1 MAQTSQSITEGVE
14 TKARRARRVVLL
26 AGALLAAVLV
36 LGVVFV
42 LRFVANERDR
52 DLIAWQVRLGIV
64 ADSRVAAIDEWL
76 EAQYRVVRE
85 LAENPTVQL
94 YLTELALSD
103 GDPSTVAD
111 ADAQTGY
118 IRNLAVATA
127 EREGFVSQ
135 RPATPLPVNIPVAAA
150 GGIAVVD
157 RSGRLVAGT
166 PGLPPLEGPLA
177 AALAARPP
185 GDRGLVDVFRAPGG
199 EVIMG
204 FVWPV
209 RGVQADARAG
219 DEIGAVI
226 GFRPAIADLER
237 RIVQPGETA
246 RTAESEIVRRQG
258 DGIEYVTGL
267 RDGTPAL
274 TRLLAANTPELDA
287 AFALKNPGGF
297 TEARDYAGNAVLA
310 VARAVKNAPW
320 VLVRKVDT
328 AEALAETQYRTRV
341 LLTVFLGA
349 IAFVGIVVVAVW
361 RHGTSVRAARAAE
374 QFRDMADRFS
384 RLFTF
389 MRVVT
394 DSQPTAIAAVDPQGR
409 YTFANR
415 QAAAGTGISAEEVL
429 GKTMASV
436 IGPIRAK
443 LLDEHNRKAR
453 DSGTAVIEIETLGDT
468 GSQQILKTQH
478 VPLPDSGDY
487 VGGVL
492 MVTEDITD
500 LVNERARRERILKQL
515 TATLVAVID
524 RRDPYSA
531 NHSARVA
538 EVSREI
544 AQEMGLS
551 QVEVETVE
559 IAASVMNLGKIAVP
573 AELLTRQGALS
584 EEEMRLI
591 RDSIL
596 TSADLL
602 EGVEFDGPVVQTLRQ
617 LQENWDGSGI
627 PHGLRGDAILP
638 MARIV
643 AVSNAFVGMA
653 SARAW
658 RPGLPPDKAADA
670 LMRDVGARFDR
681 AAVAALLNV
690 LENRGGRARWTRF
703 GEPPASAL
711 DPRAEP

>member
-1 MAQTSQSITEGVE
+1 MAQTSQSIAAGIEEKG
-14 TKARRARRVVLL
+14 RRARRIVLM
-26 AGALLAAVLV
+26 AGILLGLVLV
-36 LGVVFV
+36 LGVIVV

-52 DLIAWQVRLGIV
+52 DLIGWQVRLGIV
-64 ADSRVAAIDEWL
+64 ADSRVAAIDDWL
-76 EAQYRVVRE
+76 DAQYRIVRE

-103 GDPSTVAD
+103 GDAAGVAD
-111 ADAQTGY
+111 GEAQTGY
-118 IRNLAVATA
+118 IRNLATATA
-127 EREGFVSQ
+127 EREGFMGP
-135 RPATPLPVNIPVAAA
+135 RPAAPVAANIPVAAN
-150 GGIAVVD
+150 GGIAVID
-157 RSGRLVAGT
+157 PLGRLVAGT
-166 PGLPPLEGPLA
+166 AGLPALEGPIA
-177 AALAARPP
+177 AALATRVP
-185 GDRGLVDVFRAPGG
+185 GEKSIIDAYRTAAG
-199 EVIMG
+199 EVVMG
-204 FVWPV
+204 FIWPV
-209 RGVQADARAG
+209 HGVQADAKAG

-226 GFRPAIADLER
+226 GVRPVVAELER
-237 RIVQPGETA
+237 RIIQPGETA
-246 RTAESEIVRRQG
+246 RTAESEIVRRAG

-274 TRLLAANTPELDA
+274 MRILAGNTPDLDT
-287 AFALKNPGGF
+287 AFALGNPGGF
-297 TEARDYAGNAVLA
+297 AERRDYAGNAVLA
-310 VARAVKNAPW
+310 VARAVKTAPW

-328 AEALAETQYRTRV
+328 AEALAETRYRTRV
-341 LLTVFLGA
+341 LLVVFLGA

-361 RHGTSVRAARAAE
+361 RHGTSVRAAQAAE

-394 DSQPTAIAAVDPQGR
+394 DSQPTAIAAVDQQGR

-415 QAAAGTGISAEEVL
+415 EAAAGTGIETEEML
-429 GKTMASV
+429 GKTLAAV

-443 LLDEHNRKAR
+443 GLEQQNRRAR
-453 DSGTAVIEIETLGDT
+453 ETGSTVVEIEAVGDDET
-468 GSQQILKTQH
+468 KRILKTAH
-478 VPLPDSGDY
+478 VPLPDSGDF
-487 VGGVL
+487 VDGVL

-538 EVSREI
+538 EVSRDI
-544 AQEMGLS
+544 AEEMGLS
-551 QVEVETVE
+551 AVEVETVE

-602 EGVEFDGPVVQTLRQ
+602 DGVEFDGPVVQTLRQ
-617 LQENWDGSGI
+617 LQEHWDGTGV
-627 PHGLRGDAILP
+627 PHGLSGDAILP

-643 AVSNAFVGMA
+643 SVANAFVGMA

-658 RPGLPPDKAADA
+658 RPGLAPEKAADA

-690 LENRGGRARWTRF
+690 LENRGGRARWARF
-703 GEPPASAL
+703 GEPP
-711 DPRAEP
+711 RAAGV

>member
-1 MAQTSQSITEGVE
+1 MAQTTSQSIAAGIEEKG
-14 TKARRARRVVLL
+14 RRARRIVLL
-26 AGALLAAVLV
+26 AGALLGAVLV
-36 LGVVFV
+36 LGVALV
-42 LRFVANERDR
+42 LRFVANERER

-64 ADSRVAAIDEWL
+64 ADSRVAAVDDWL
-76 EAQYRVVRE
+76 EAQYRLVRE

-103 GDPSTVAD
+103 GDPASVAD
-111 ADAQTGY
+111 GEAQTGY
-118 IRNLAVATA
+118 IRNLAIATA
-127 EREGFVSQ
+127 EREGFLGPRLAAPVS
-135 RPATPLPVNIPVAAA
+135 ANIPVLAN

-157 RSGRLVAGT
+157 ARGRLVAGT
-166 PGLPPLEGPLA
+166 PGLPALEGPIA
-177 AALAARPP
+177 SALAARKP
-185 GDRGLVDVFRAPGG
+185 GDKGLIDAFRTSAG
-199 EVIMG
+199 EIVMG

-209 RGVQADARAG
+209 RGVQADAKAG

-226 GFRPAIADLER
+226 GLRPAAAELER

-258 DGIEYVTGL
+258 DGIEYVTAL
-267 RDGTPAL
+267 RDGTAGL
-274 TRLLAANTPELDA
+274 TRLLAGNTPDLDT
-287 AFALKNPGGF
+287 AFALKSPGGF
-297 TEARDYAGNAVLA
+297 AEARDYAGNPVLA
-310 VARAVKNAPW
+310 VARGIRNAPW

-361 RHGTSVRAARAAE
+361 RHGTSVRAAQAAE

-394 DSQPTAIAAVDPQGR
+394 DSQPTAIAAVDQQGR

-415 QAAAGTGISAEEVL
+415 QAAAGTGIGSEDML
-429 GKTMASV
+429 GKTLGAV
-436 IGPIRAK
+436 VGPVRAK
-443 LLDEHNRKAR
+443 ALEEHNRKAR
-453 DSGTAVIEIETLGDT
+453 ETGAAVTEIETVGEAGT
-468 GSQQILKTQH
+468 GQILKTQH

-487 VGGVL
+487 VDGVL

-538 EVSREI
+538 EVSRDI
-544 AQEMGLS
+544 AEEMGLS
-551 QVEVETVE
+551 PVEVETVE

-573 AELLTRQGALS
+573 AELLTRQGALN
-584 EEEMRLI
+584 EDEMRLI

-602 EGVEFDGPVVQTLRQ
+602 DGVEFDGPVVQTLRQ
-617 LQENWDGSGI
+617 LQENWDGSGV
-627 PHGLRGDAILP
+627 PNGLSGDAILP

-643 AVSNAFVGMA
+643 SVANAFVGMA

-658 RPGLPPDKAADA
+658 RPGLAPEKAADA

-690 LENRGGRARWTRF
+690 LENRGGKERWARF
-703 GEPPASAL
+703 GEPP
-711 DPRAEP
+711 RATDA